1 MMDNQELSVKRLIDI
16 KDSASQYYPAY
27 MTKKDKEKN
36 MLNIEK
42 TFIEFAF
49 SNINPNKLSFSFTW
63 DDNFERHI
71 KYIAPIFDKYHKKCT
86 FYINPGEPDFKGQL
100 QSGYNMLAHRGF
112 EIGSHGYTHHH
123 FSHLSSYDYSCQ
135 LIKSRE
141 LIGLLLGTS
150 PVTFAF
156 PHHDYTPEML
166 EQAKTIYFETRN
178 TLNNSQRFSLKS
190 YTTSSEIQSVV
201 QNAISSGRSIVF
213 SGHSIRLNSIN
224 DIIDGYEPVSID
236 VLNDAISIILK
247 NHVIAEICTFC
258 QAALKTYIKTNCVY
272 TNEAV
277 SISKEQIAYLKR
289 FGLTPRRIEELI

>member
-1 MMDNQELSVKRLIDI
+1 
-16 KDSASQYYPAY
+16 
-27 MTKKDKEKN
+27 
-36 MLNIEK
+36 
-42 TFIEFAF
+42 
-49 SNINPNKLSFSFTW
+49 
-63 DDNFERHI
+63 
-71 KYIAPIFDKYHKKCT
+71 
-86 FYINPGEPDFKGQL
+86 
-100 QSGYNMLAHRGF
+100 
-112 EIGSHGYTHHH
+112 
-123 FSHLSSYDYSCQ
+123 
-135 LIKSRE
+135 
-141 LIGLLLGTS
+141 
-150 PVTFAF
+150 
-156 PHHDYTPEML
+156 ML

-201 QNAISSGRSIVF
+201 QNAFSSGRSIVF

-247 NHVIAEICTFC
+247 NHAIAEICTFC